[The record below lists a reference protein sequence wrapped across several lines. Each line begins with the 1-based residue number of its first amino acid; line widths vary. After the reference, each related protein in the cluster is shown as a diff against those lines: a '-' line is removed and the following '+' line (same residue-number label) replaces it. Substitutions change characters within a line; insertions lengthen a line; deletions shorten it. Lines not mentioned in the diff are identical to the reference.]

1 MEMILGL
8 YDGKS
13 SMRKLRESNMGKLS
27 LLYGR
32 IHNQSVTRKRILGT
46 ILIVVGFIS
55 LVTPLTPFAWL
66 SFVGLEL
73 LGFHFAVWDKIKEKL
88 LK

>member
-1 MEMILGL
+1 
-8 YDGKS
+8 
-13 SMRKLRESNMGKLS
+13 MRKLRESNMGKFS
-27 LLYGR
+27 LFYKK
-32 IHNQSVTRKRILGT
+32 IQDQSVTRKRILGV
-46 ILIVVGFIS
+46 ILIVVGFVS

-66 SFVGLEL
+66 AFVGLEL